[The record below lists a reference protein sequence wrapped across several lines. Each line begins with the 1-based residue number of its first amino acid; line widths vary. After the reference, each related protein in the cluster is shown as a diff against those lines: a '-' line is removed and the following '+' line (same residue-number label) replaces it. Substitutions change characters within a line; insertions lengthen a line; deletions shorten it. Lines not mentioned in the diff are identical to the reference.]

1 VPARLEFAMFNP
13 VFRLNTP
20 ANLGLQA
27 IAFSL
32 HALDNQHYSSAL
44 KNSLTRLRGLF
55 DIQHSLRQMEG
66 FNALRVRMGRSPK
79 RFPASPQALL
89 DHYLRKG
96 ALRSIAP
103 IVELYNQ
110 WSLNSGLSIG
120 AHDLQRLHLPVS
132 LTLTQGSEPFHALGS
147 ATSQVLPNGEYAYI
161 DARGQVLCRMEYRQC
176 AATALTPDS
185 STVLFIVQGHP
196 GTEPEYLQQ
205 VARDLK
211 ADLMHCCASN
221 LSRVA

>member
-1 VPARLEFAMFNP
+1 MFNP
-13 VFRLNTP
+13 VFRLATP
-20 ANLGLQA
+20 PNLGLQA

-32 HALDNQHYSSAL
+32 HALGNRHYSGAL
-44 KNSLTRLRGLF
+44 KDSLKRLRGLF

-103 IVELYNQ
+103 IVDLYNQ
-110 WSLNSGLSIG
+110 WSLNTGLSIG
-120 AHDLQRLHLPVS
+120 AHDLQRLQLPVS
-132 LTLTQGSEPFHALGS
+132 LTLSQGSEPFQALGS
-147 ATSQVLPNGEYAYI
+147 ATSQALPDGEYAYM

-176 AATALTPDS
+176 AGTALNPDS
-185 STVLFIVQGHP
+185 TTALFIVQGHP
-196 GTEPEYLQQ
+196 GTAPEYLRQ
-205 VARDLK
+205 VADELK
-211 ADLMHCCASN
+211 ADLLHCCASN

>member
-1 VPARLEFAMFNP
+1 MFNP
-13 VFRLNTP
+13 VFRLATP
-20 ANLGLQA
+20 PNLGLQA

-32 HALDNQHYSSAL
+32 HALGNRHYSGAL
-44 KNSLTRLRGLF
+44 KESLTRLRSLF

-79 RFPASPQALL
+79 RFPAAPQALL
-89 DHYLRKG
+89 EHYLCKG

-103 IVELYNQ
+103 IVDLYNQ

-120 AHDLQRLHLPVS
+120 AHDLQRLRLRLPVS

-147 ATSQVLPNGEYAYI
+147 ATSQVLPDGEYAYI

-176 AATALTPDS
+176 AATALS
-185 STVLFIVQGHP
+185 AESATVLFIVQGHP
-196 GTEPEYLQQ
+196 GTDHEYLQQ
-205 VARDLK
+205 VSGELKKDL
-211 ADLMHCCASN
+211 LRCCASGVT
-221 LSRVA
+221 RMA